1 MPVQLEIRLF
11 AGLKC
16 NNPELPYFGKIAFN
30 LDVPDGTTVGELR
43 ALLAIDPTIRL
54 LTMVNH
60 HHEGDDWVLE
70 ESDRIGIFPPIGG
83 G

>member
-1 MPVQLEIRLF
+1 MQLEIRLF

-16 NNPELPYFGKIAFN
+16 NNPDLTSFGQNAFN
-30 LDVPDGTTVGELR
+30 LEVPTGTTVGELR
-43 ALLAIDPTIRL
+43 GILAIDPTIRL

-60 HHEGDDWVLE
+60 HHELDDWVLE
-70 ESDRIGIFPPIGG
+70 NNDRIGIFPPIGG

>member
-1 MPVQLEIRLF
+1 MVQLEIRLF

-16 NNPELPYFGKIAFN
+16 NNPDLPYFGKNEFM
-30 LDVPDGTTVGELR
+30 LSVPDGTTVGDLR
-43 ALLAIDPTIRL
+43 KILAIDSTIRL

-70 ESDRIGIFPPIGG
+70 DNDRIGIFPPIGG